1 MQNQAQQPWL
11 SLYRG
16 VRPEIKPA
24 CETALEMFRTTLAR
38 NGNAPLVHY
47 FERSLSAA
55 ECDAMSDALAVGLQ
69 QRGVEVGDRV
79 AVYLQNIPQV
89 AIAVLAIWKCGA
101 VVVPCN
107 PMLRERELGKILRS
121 SGCLAMICQED
132 LYVEVGRAALPATA
146 VRHTITTSPLEFLD
160 SGKPLPTMLAGI
172 RRTPSP
178 DATDMFEIVA
188 RHKGERP
195 RAVELTGDDVA
206 FMVHTSGTT
215 GDAKGAMNTHRN
227 VVFATSV
234 YEAWIGLTADD
245 VILGLA
251 PLFHVTG
258 LIGHVTLA
266 MLTGSPLV
274 LFYRFDV
281 NEACRLAALHRATF
295 TVSAITAYIALLNS
309 DALAKYDLKRLTKL
323 YTGGA
328 PTPAS
333 VLEDWHGRTG
343 VRIQPMYGLT
353 EATSPTHMTP
363 HGAIP
368 PIDPHTGAMAIGV
381 PVCNTYVKVI
391 TDAGYEAAPREIGE
405 FVISGPQIVP
415 GYWQKPEETA
425 KALTTDG
432 LRTGDVG
439 FMDEQGWFY
448 LVDRS
453 KDMIVASGFKVWP
466 REVEEVLYQHPAV
479 REAAVVGVP
488 DAYRGETIKAVIS
501 LKPGQ
506 NVTPDEIRAFARE
519 RMAAY
524 KYPRVVEIIDD
535 LPKTTSGKIMRRLLQ
550 PTAHAT
556 ALPVQAE
563 IADVSYPQLRAA
575 LEARAVLEAGAVW
588 LRMSRGTLPLATT
601 ANLYEKLRLM
611 LAQLRDGR
619 TFVDRVAFLASNDA
633 YHSAVVDLAENEHIS
648 LGFRRLRL
656 RDLLAAA
663 LKSTDVIAENGV
675 YFHEY
680 LTDSLAANDARNAIK
695 AIVSWSK
702 HSSTGVRRAL
712 DMHGEVAT
720 QRDELR
726 PGGIV
731 EDLSVGV
738 AKEQDSLAGDIDAL
752 VMALDARAAL
762 EIGIT
767 QSLGSALSIEAERDA
782 LVARLRAFTPLVR
795 GTSPSHVARYLRADD
810 AFHRIFL
817 SLLRNQP
824 LFDIYNAMDV
834 PELMRRVLVVA
845 PISIREIFDDHK
857 ALTNAL
863 RAGSADDTSAAIT
876 EHANRVRAALA
887 KFLADSTKTTS
898 QQVA

>member
-1 MQNQAQQPWL
+1 MDEAQRPWL
-11 SLYRG
+11 RLYQG
-16 VRPEIKPA
+16 VQPELTPA
-24 CETALEMFRTTLAR
+24 CETALDMFRTTLAR
-38 NGNAPLVHY
+38 RPDAPLVHY
-47 FERSLSAA
+47 FDRALSAA

-89 AIAVLAIWKCGA
+89 FIAVLAIWKCGA

-132 LYVEVGRAALPATA
+132 LYADVGRAALPATA
-146 VRHTITTSPLEFLD
+146 VRQTITTSPLEFLD
-160 SGKPLPTMLAGI
+160 DGKAVPTMLAGA
-172 RRTPSP
+172 RRTPAA
-178 DATDMFEIVA
+178 DATDMLEIVA
-188 RHKGERP
+188 RHRGERP

-234 YEAWIGLTADD
+234 YEAWIGLTSND

-363 HGAIP
+363 PGAIP

-381 PVCNTYVKVI
+381 PVCNTYVRVI
-391 TDAGYEAAPREIGE
+391 TDTGHEAAPREIGE
-405 FVISGPQIVP
+405 FVITGPQIVP

-425 KALTTDG
+425 KALTPEG

-439 FMDEQGWFY
+439 FMDESGWFY

-501 LKPGQ
+501 LKPGHT
-506 NVTPDEIRAFARE
+506 VTPDEIRAFARE

-524 KYPRVVEIIDD
+524 KYPRFVEIMDD

-563 IADVSYPQLRAA
+563 MVDVSYPQLRAA

-588 LRMSRGTLPLATT
+588 LRMSRGTLPVATT

-619 TFVDRVAFLASNDA
+619 VFVDRGAFLAANEA
-633 YHSAVVDLAENEHIS
+633 YHGAVVDLGENEHLS
-648 LGFRRLRL
+648 VGFRRLRL
-656 RDLLAAA
+656 RELFAAA

-712 DMHGEVAT
+712 DLHGEVAT

-731 EDLSVGV
+731 EDLSIGV

-824 LFDIYNAMDV
+824 LFDVYNAMDV
-834 PELMRRVLVVA
+834 PELMRRVLLVA
-845 PISIREIFDDHK
+845 PISLREIFDDHK

-876 EHANRVRAALA
+876 VHANRVRTALA
-887 KFLADSTKTTS
+887 AFLADSTKPKS